1 MTDIFPP
8 EKRSEIMRR
17 IRGAGTK
24 PELELR
30 ALLDRLG
37 VGYVYQARVGRWSVD
52 FLIPDLRLIVEY
64 RSCYWH
70 PHQGCKLSKLPKSNE
85 EYWIPK
91 LRRNAERDARKDA
104 ELAQLGYRVFVV
116 RECNKKA
123 RLAELERLVRG
134 RRSA

>member
-17 IRGAGTK
+17 IRGMGTK

-30 ALLDRLG
+30 ELLDKLG
-37 VGYVYQARVGRWSVD
+37 VEYEYQVKVGRWRVD

-64 RSCYWH
+64 RSCFWH
-70 PHQGCKLSKLPKSNE
+70 PHQGCRLSRFPKSNE
-85 EYWIPK
+85 QYWIPK

-116 RECNKKA
+116 RECDRET
-123 RLAELERLVRG
+123 RLAELEALLRR